1 MNKCKW
7 EHSLYSIPSIYK
19 KTSKNLDNQISIMNR
34 ECRKILCLLFPFF
47 IIFKQMWRYI
57 HDNTKFWTPLSKV
70 FTSTLSLYRSVYKTI
85 SYSPIDSY
93 LHLTIQQILNGD
105 QINICSIKMITGKGR
120 GPGTLRG
127 SASVSKRGNRFPSQ
141 PMASFEWDGR
151 VALIVNGAVR
161 TQTEAVSVLWGQVPL
176 ETSSQSHAKLDMTSS
191 ITG

>member
-1 MNKCKW
+1 MGTLTASYPKHLQKD
-7 EHSLYSIPSIYK
+7 LK
-19 KTSKNLDNQISIMNR
+19 KLRQPHFRNEQRMQENTLPFIS
-34 ECRKILCLLFPFF
+34 FF

-93 LHLTIQQILNGD
+93 LHLTIQQSLNGD
-105 QINICSIKMITGKGR
+105 QINICSIKMITGRGR

-127 SASVSKRGNRFPSQ
+127 SASVSERGDRFPSR

-151 VALIVNGAVR
+151 VALIANGAVR